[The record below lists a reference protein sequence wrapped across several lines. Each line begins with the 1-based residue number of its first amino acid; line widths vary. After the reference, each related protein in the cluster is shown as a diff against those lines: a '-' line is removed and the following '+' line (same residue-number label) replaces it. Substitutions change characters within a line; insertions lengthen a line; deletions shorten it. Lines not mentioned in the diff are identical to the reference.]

1 MAKNIGKN
9 ISYEVKDKKLIVTVD
24 LTKEHGKSK
33 SEKTIIVGTTQGN
46 SKFVG
51 PNDAE
56 FIMGVN
62 VYKYP
67 DSE

>member
-1 MAKNIGKN
+1 MAMKNIGKN
-9 ISYEVKDKKLIVTVD
+9 ISYEVKDAKLTIVVD
-24 LTKEHGKSK
+24 LKKENGKSK

-51 PNDAE
+51 PNDE
-56 FIMGVN
+56 EYIMGVN

-67 DSE
+67 SE